1 MKSNSELLNEFMNSK
16 GDSKKMWKLLYTEL
30 LYNDSDLNSN
40 IIFEINKCLS
50 NNKNFDLILDIID
63 FCLVYGKK
71 EIIDKILACLELNG
85 FFYLNS
91 NKGKKTNENTAKKI
105 FYLIKKWSDIL
116 GNNFPKFKEMYKKIS
131 KYNNFFKNIKE
142 IKTYLKF
149 ISEEDIS
156 DEKFIFEF
164 YNQLKNEGDNSDDGD
179 FVPPIDFDIKNLKN
193 IDNNGS
199 LIGST
204 FCLLNDKK
212 NGNNLPNMSKISH
225 KNNADVKE
233 IKFIEEKNNINNI
246 NTNIKSEKENKNNF
260 IKKEKN
266 ENNADIIN
274 QNNNIS
280 HKRNNTNN
288 GLKNI
293 NIFNQNLQN
302 ENKQM
307 NNNNI
312 NNNNDYNL
320 FGNASKKISNVNIN
334 FINNNSSNN
343 YIIEN
348 LNAPNFFTLSSNCNN
363 DDDNLKNNDD
373 KLNSN
378 ESKNSDE
385 KKYTNYFNN
394 DSELKNINLKSF
406 KDKIELEVKNLN
418 SLMNENSHD
427 KNIND
432 LKINVNNLRKE
443 LSTCDNL
450 IYYYKN
456 NNKNN
461 EKADIAEN
469 IKKSILKL
477 ISRYDEFIKN
487 NSEHKD
493 SKSSFNKNK

>member
-1 MKSNSELLNEFMNSK
+1 M
-16 GDSKKMWKLLYTEL
+16 
-30 LYNDSDLNSN
+30 
-40 IIFEINKCLS
+40 
-50 NNKNFDLILDIID
+50 
-63 FCLVYGKK
+63 
-71 EIIDKILACLELNG
+71 
-85 FFYLNS
+85 
-91 NKGKKTNENTAKKI
+91 
-105 FYLIKKWSDIL
+105 
-116 GNNFPKFKEMYKKIS
+116 
-131 KYNNFFKNIKE
+131 
-142 IKTYLKF
+142 
-149 ISEEDIS
+149 
-156 DEKFIFEF
+156 
-164 YNQLKNEGDNSDDGD
+164 
-179 FVPPIDFDIKNLKN
+179 
-193 IDNNGS
+193 
-199 LIGST
+199 
-204 FCLLNDKK
+204 
-212 NGNNLPNMSKISH
+212 
-225 KNNADVKE
+225 
-233 IKFIEEKNNINNI
+233 
-246 NTNIKSEKENKNNF
+246 
-260 IKKEKN
+260 
-266 ENNADIIN
+266 
-274 QNNNIS
+274 
-280 HKRNNTNN
+280 
-288 GLKNI
+288 
-293 NIFNQNLQN
+293 
-302 ENKQM
+302 
-307 NNNNI
+307 

-406 KDKIELEVKNLN
+406 KDKIELEIKNLN
-418 SLMNENSHD
+418 SLMNEKSHD

-432 LKINVNNLRKE
+432 LKIRINNLRKE

-477 ISRYDEFIKN
+477 ISRYDKFIKN
-487 NSEHKD
+487 NSELKD